1 MMQEMI
7 IDLLSVG
14 DKKEKEKVYR
24 RLERIGVDRVAADK
38 MASELYKSLIFLVTM
53 LSGGRT
59 MVNSIAFIS
68 GQMSFLKI
76 PESGIM

>member
-38 MASELYKSLIFLVTM
+38 MASELYKREDDEM
-53 LSGGRT
+53 
-59 MVNSIAFIS
+59 
-68 GQMSFLKI
+68 
-76 PESGIM
+76 